1 MSVTKKISV
10 LFWVRKSRTKKE
22 ANTVPLYCRVTVGG
36 QRYDFPLNVSIRPAS
51 WIAKAQRVAGKTEAD
66 REANRVIEETGQLI
80 TETIERIQQ
89 KHYELSIENFKL
101 QFKAKENEYST
112 IIKLFDYH
120 EAVERKNLRPG
131 SYRGYIVT
139 RKHLLDF
146 IRIKFHLSDY
156 SIDAIGKSF
165 VYEFFAYLQGYR
177 REGTTRCA
185 VNGALK
191 HIARFKRIMNL
202 AVQNEWIANNPVC
215 LLKVRK
221 EHVEKGYLTE
231 EEIKRLKAVTLLPH
245 LDIARDIFMFSV
257 YTGMA
262 YVDILMLTNE
272 NVKLGIDGSRWLN
285 YHRQKTSQ
293 RVAVPLLEPA
303 EELIARYATYH
314 SEKVNRPIFPVPC
327 NQAINRYLKT
337 IAKAAGIRKDI
348 TFHMGRHTFATTITL
363 SQGVPIETVSK
374 MLGHASLTITQLYA
388 KIVDKKVMDDMA
400 QLKKLYSS
408 KGKES
413 NNHASNQ

>member
-10 LFWVRKSRTKKE
+10 LFWARKSRTKKE

-51 WIAKAQRVAGKTEAD
+51 WIAKAQRAAGKTEAD
-66 REANRVIEETGQLI
+66 REANRVIEETGLLV
-80 TETIERIQQ
+80 TETVERIQQ

-112 IIKLFDYH
+112 ITKLFDYH

-146 IRIKFHLSDY
+146 VRIKFHLSDY
-156 SIDAIGKSF
+156 SIEAIDKAF

-177 REGTTRCA
+177 REGTVRCA

-202 AVQNEWIANNPVC
+202 AIQNEWITNNPVC
-215 LLKVRK
+215 LLKVHK
-221 EHVEKGYLTE
+221 EYVEKGYLTE
-231 EEIKRLKAVTLLPH
+231 EEIRRLKAVTLPPH
-245 LDIARDIFMFSV
+245 LGIARDIFMFSV

-262 YVDILMLTNE
+262 YVDILMLTNK
-272 NVKLGIDGSRWLN
+272 NITLGIDGSHWLN

-314 SEKVNRPIFPVPC
+314 GEKAKQPIFPVPC

-348 TFHMGRHTFATTITL
+348 TYHCPAHVRHHYHAIARHPHRDGQQDAGACLAHHHAAVCQDCGQKGDGRHGTTQRAL
-363 SQGVPIETVSK
+363 CQQGQGGRQSCK
-374 MLGHASLTITQLYA
+374 
-388 KIVDKKVMDDMA
+388 
-400 QLKKLYSS
+400 
-408 KGKES
+408 
-413 NNHASNQ
+413 

>member
-1 MSVTKKISV
+1 MTQQPPFTAIFEGTHELLKNECNEENLSSV
-10 LFWVRKSRTKKE
+10 LGKKE
-22 ANTVPLYCRVTVGG
+22 QNQKRGEYSPAVLPSHCRGTKIRLSPECINTSGT
-36 QRYDFPLNVSIRPAS
+36 
-51 WIAKAQRVAGKTEAD
+51 WIAKAQRAAGKTEAD
-66 REANRVIEETGQLI
+66 REANRVIEETGLLV
-80 TETIERIQQ
+80 TETVERIQQ

-112 IIKLFDYH
+112 ITKLFDYH

-146 IRIKFHLSDY
+146 VRIKFHLSDY
-156 SIDAIGKSF
+156 SIEAIDKAF

-177 REGTTRCA
+177 REGTVRCA

-202 AVQNEWIANNPVC
+202 AIQNEWITNNPVC
-215 LLKVRK
+215 LLKVHK
-221 EHVEKGYLTE
+221 EYVEKGYLTE
-231 EEIKRLKAVTLLPH
+231 EEIRRLKAVTLPPH
-245 LDIARDIFMFSV
+245 LGIARDIFMFSV

-262 YVDILMLTNE
+262 YVDILMLTNK
-272 NVKLGIDGSRWLN
+272 NITLGIDGSHWLN

-314 SEKVNRPIFPVPC
+314 GEKAKQPIFPVPC

-348 TFHMGRHTFATTITL
+348 TYHCFRYYLL
-363 SQGVPIETVSK
+363 S
-374 MLGHASLTITQLYA
+374 Y
-388 KIVDKKVMDDMA
+388 
-400 QLKKLYSS
+400 QLKISSLY
-408 KGKES
+408 ES
-413 NNHASNQ
+413 LY

>member
-408 KGKES
+408 KGKEN